1 MSKLSKE
8 ELANIATLARLG
20 LSEDELNRL
29 GGQVGSIL
37 EFVEQLQKIDA
48 SGVKQTSQV
57 TGLVD
62 VWREDEVVRCELS
75 REELLKNAPATE
87 KGYIKVKRVLQ

>member
-20 LSEDELNRL
+20 LSDDELNRL

-37 EFVEQLQKIDA
+37 EFVEQLQKIDT

>member
-62 VWREDEVVRCELS
+62 VWREDEVVRCEFS